1 MPISSTG
8 RNVAGI
14 VSGSRSRTRA
24 RYASAI
30 STSVRSGRCGPCCS
44 VAASGSTA
52 IHRAASVLATS
63 AQAIADQSRA
73 GMVARGISLHRF
85 AGYKARVAHHG
96 QNDRRSAMMRG
107 SVLCRALMAVLALA
121 AAPRGATAQTLDK
134 VSFGTNWVAEAE
146 HGGFFQAVADGTYK
160 AYGLDVT
167 IVPGGPNV
175 NNRALLLAGRLDFF
189 MSANT
194 LQSLDAVANNVPVV
208 AIAAMFQKDPQ
219 VLLAHPEAKVT
230 KLEDLRPLTLFVSKE
245 GVASYFQWL
254 KSEYGFSEDKI
265 KPYTFN
271 AQPFLADSKSA
282 IQVFIP
288 ADPYLFGKQAGFK
301 PAVILLADYGFNTY
315 STLIETR
322 RDLTESKPD
331 LVQRFVDASI
341 VGWYNYLYGDSK
353 AANAMI
359 KKLNPEM
366 TDDLLNYSVQTMK
379 QNGIVDSGDSLKD
392 GIGAMSDERM
402 ASFFDKMVR
411 AGVVKRDIDFRKA
424 YTLRFINKGVGLNL
438 RPKN

>member
-1 MPISSTG
+1 M
-8 RNVAGI
+8 
-14 VSGSRSRTRA
+14 
-24 RYASAI
+24 
-30 STSVRSGRCGPCCS
+30 
-44 VAASGSTA
+44 AA
-52 IHRAASVLATS
+52 
-63 AQAIADQSRA
+63 
-73 GMVARGISLHRF
+73 
-85 AGYKARVAHHG
+85 
-96 QNDRRSAMMRG
+96 
-107 SVLCRALMAVLALA
+107 LALA
-121 AAPRGATAQTLDK
+121 AAPLAATGQTLDK

-175 NNRALLLAGRLDFF
+175 NNRALLLAGKLDFF

-194 LQSLDAVANNVPVV
+194 LQSFEAVANSVPVV

-219 VLLAHPEAKVT
+219 VFLAHPEAKVT
-230 KLEDLRPLTLFVSKE
+230 KLEDLKPLTLFVSKE

-271 AQPFLADSKSA
+271 AQPFLADKKSA
-282 IQVFIP
+282 MQGYVTSEPFVVE
-288 ADPYLFGKQAGFK
+288 KQAGFK

-322 RDLTESKPD
+322 RDLTEKKPD
-331 LVQRFVDASI
+331 LVQRFVDASAI
-341 VGWYNYLYGDSK
+341 GWYNYLYGDNK
-353 AANAMI
+353 PANAMI

-366 TDDLLNYSVQTMK
+366 TDDLLSYSVATMK
-379 QNGIVDSGDSLKD
+379 ENGIVDSGDSLKD
-392 GIGAMSDERM
+392 GIGAMSDARM

-411 AGVVKRDIDFRKA
+411 AGVVKREIDFKNA
-424 YTLRFINKGVGLNL
+424 YSLRFVNKGVGLNL